1 LRHLAERFGVQ
12 ISEDPMSLHSLA
24 YGDAEAPRRAHKA
37 IFLPEEEVRILFTKP
52 FLPGT
57 PRTPD
62 RLTPIAYTIHMA
74 LSIWL

>member
-1 LRHLAERFGVQ
+1 
-12 ISEDPMSLHSLA
+12 
-24 YGDAEAPRRAHKA
+24 
-37 IFLPEEEVRILFTKP
+37 LFTKP